1 MNLNLRTIQDLTARL
16 FQVKGRYV
24 EMESKCQKLVKLR
37 QEVADKENQ
46 LTVLKLQ

>member
-1 MNLNLRTIQDLTARL
+1 MNLNLRTIEDLTAKL

-37 QEVADKENQ
+37 REVADKENQ
-46 LTVLKLQ
+46 LAALKLE